1 MRHSV
6 MHAFQGFRDAIRS
19 QYGKL
24 SDSKSSFP
32 LDALSINSNELVV
45 IWFLWT
51 AIIRQKFVQ
60 TVSEKCPSASV

>member
-1 MRHSV
+1 MRHSF

-45 IWFLWT
+45 I
-51 AIIRQKFVQ
+51 
-60 TVSEKCPSASV
+60 